1 MNAVRVGLDAL
12 HFSRQTFGHPRPVV
26 DLAVGVHEGDVGV
39 RVDDAR
45 HPEVLVDAL
54 ATALVFGLHAAG
66 NFQTVFFHGPVVP
79 FPQLTTFVG
88 LRGLVLAGVQTDVDD
103 GSGGF
108 RGDFRTHVRFSTG
121 GQLAVHDDTRDTDA
135 LLTSGL
141 ADGVETGTKQ
151 QLSEDLLDA
160 SLRNAGAVVFGLQFN
175 DVLLVVDLGDLD
187 TNFRE
192 DTCFLTS
199 VQRVVHGFFDGRD
212 KGTGQGIKPKEVFV
226 FLKKFRNGD
235 LLLVACHAF
244 CGPCHGCSPP
254 PVLLR
259 LDDVGP
265 TDVRSR
271 PLRDYNLHRRNRM
284 KEGKKR
290 RQRGLPLRRTGPV
303 PTC

>member
-1 MNAVRVGLDAL
+1 M
-12 HFSRQTFGHPRPVV
+12 
-26 DLAVGVHEGDVGV
+26 
-39 RVDDAR
+39 
-45 HPEVLVDAL
+45 
-54 ATALVFGLHAAG
+54 
-66 NFQTVFFHGPVVP
+66 
-79 FPQLTTFVG
+79 
-88 LRGLVLAGVQTDVDD
+88 
-103 GSGGF
+103 
-108 RGDFRTHVRFSTG
+108 
-121 GQLAVHDDTRDTDA
+121 
-135 LLTSGL
+135 
-141 ADGVETGTKQ
+141 ETGTKQ
-151 QLSEDLLDA
+151 QLSEHLLDA

-192 DTCFLTS
+192 DTRFLTS

-290 RQRGLPLRRTGPV
+290 RQRGLPLKQTGPV